1 MNLQYPE
8 INKQLKHSVY
18 YIEAGYVVHVQHVG
32 LTIFETNIMVRIQQN
47 D

>member
-1 MNLQYPE
+1 MQYPE
-8 INKQLKHSVY
+8 INKQLKHGVY
-18 YIEAGYVVHVQHVG
+18 YSEAGYVKVVHVQHVG